1 MKSKG
6 IYYMIASSFFF
17 SMSSVLVKLVSSYF
31 NSYFISVA
39 RFMIGIVIGIAY
51 LFFTKNSF
59 KVNDKRSWVLRG
71 ITGSVSMVLF
81 YLAIDMTGSARAT
94 LMNNIYVIFVAMFGF
109 VFSKERIKIVNI
121 LSIILCLAGVTII
134 FYDGSKYS
142 ILGDMIGLLSGV
154 IQGIAIHF
162 TKCSSEKEHPTIV
175 YMSACIFG
183 LFFTPL
189 SSVYNPNPGFIPVMI
204 ILSIGASSFLA
215 QWFMTRSYSKIS
227 AIKGSIFSYL
237 KIPFTVILSTLFGN
251 QIHTKFYIGTVV
263 FVIGL
268 LFESE
273 IINFK
278 RSAMKQSN
286 KEGAR

>member
-6 IYYMIASSFFF
+6 IYYMIASCFFF
-17 SMSSVLVKLVSSYF
+17 SISSVLVKLVSSYF

-39 RFMIGIVIGIAY
+39 RFIVGIVLGIVY
-51 LFFTKNSF
+51 LFFAKKSF
-59 KVNDKRSWVLRG
+59 KVKDKRVWALRG

-94 LMNNIYVIFVAMFGF
+94 LMNNIYVIFVALFGF
-109 VFSKERIKIVNI
+109 IISKERIKIVNI
-121 LSIILCLAGVTII
+121 YSIILCLAGVTII
-134 FYDGSKYS
+134 FYDGNKYS
-142 ILGDMIGLLSGV
+142 VLGDIIGLLSGV

-162 TKCSSEKEHPTIV
+162 TKASSEKDHPTIV

-183 LFFTPL
+183 LFFAPL
-189 SSVYNPNPGFIPVMI
+189 SSVYNPNPGFIPVII

-215 QWFMTRSYSKIS
+215 QWFMTSSYSKIS

-237 KIPFTVILSTLFGN
+237 KIPFTVILSILFGY
-251 QIHTKFYIGTVV
+251 QIHAKFYIGTVV

-273 IINFK
+273 LFSFK
-278 RSAMKQSN
+278 ILETKQRN
-286 KEGAR
+286 KKGDC